1 MVYRLR
7 KKTIFLFSILFV
19 GVLSFF
25 STYIRTN
32 ATKDFSLLVPRAN
45 ADVVSTPCSSCGC
58 GWTETQCYNYS
69 SGLGDGCCSGA
80 GPSSGSADAAAD
92 AGACAGACE

>member
-1 MVYRLR
+1 MVYRIR
-7 KKTIFLFSILFV
+7 KKTIFLFSIIFV

-32 ATKDFSLLVPRAN
+32 ASKDFSLLVPKAN
-45 ADVVSTPCSSCGC
+45 ADVVACASCGC
-58 GWTETQCYNYS
+58 GWTETQCSNYTT
-69 SGLGDGCCSGA
+69 GNGDGCCSGA
-80 GPSSGSADAAAD
+80 GPSSGGSDAAAD